1 MRGVVSRRRGK
12 RGRTAP
18 YGDRTHV
25 QQAVSPLHHP
35 GLVRGDV
42 DGRALRSLTL
52 EHYPGMTE
60 AELARIESEA
70 QGRFELT
77 GSLVVHRYGQLF
89 PGDAIVL
96 VVTLSRHRQ
105 SAFAAAEFLMDY
117 LKSRAPFWKKETFAD
132 GAETWVDAR
141 DTDATALARWE
152 PAIKK

>member
-1 MRGVVSRRRGK
+1 MAARVQLEPFDVAAEVSALVAS
-12 RGRTAP
+12 RTDV
-18 YGDRTHV
+18 GGIVTFT
-25 QQAVSPLHHP
+25 

>member
-1 MRGVVSRRRGK
+1 MAARVQLEPFDVAAEVSALVA
-12 RGRTAP
+12 GRTDV
-18 YGDRTHV
+18 GGIVTFT
-25 QQAVSPLHHP
+25 

>member
-1 MRGVVSRRRGK
+1 MAARVQLEPFDVAAEVSALVA
-12 RGRTAP
+12 GRTDV
-18 YGDRTHV
+18 GGIVTFT
-25 QQAVSPLHHP
+25 

-105 SAFAAAEFLMDY
+105 SAFAAAEVLMDY